1 MNGSTL
7 QIKQNKPQTTF
18 ETKTTWAS
26 SKPSKKKKKR
36 KKKKEMRCLRSVITF
51 KISIGADVECRKQ
64 QCVLQ
69 ITDVLLANEI

>member
-1 MNGSTL
+1 MNGSAL

-18 ETKTTWAS
+18 ETETTWAS
-26 SKPSKKKKKR
+26 SKPSKKKR
-36 KKKKEMRCLRSVITF
+36 KKKKEMLCLRSVITF

-69 ITDVLLANEI
+69 ITDVLLAKEI

>member
-1 MNGSTL
+1 MNGSAL

-18 ETKTTWAS
+18 ETETTWAS
-26 SKPSKKKKKR
+26 SKPSKKR
-36 KKKKEMRCLRSVITF
+36 KKKEMLCLRSVITF

-69 ITDVLLANEI
+69 ITDVLLAKEI